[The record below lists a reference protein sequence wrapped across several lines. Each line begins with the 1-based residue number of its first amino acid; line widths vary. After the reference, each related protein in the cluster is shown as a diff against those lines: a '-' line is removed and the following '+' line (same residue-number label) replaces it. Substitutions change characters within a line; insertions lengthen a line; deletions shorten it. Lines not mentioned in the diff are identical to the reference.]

1 MYLEQPEKKTGAKKF
16 ICVFF
21 CHAFITEQQ
30 TEKKYSKRSHS
41 SHTKKEKL
49 MRSESDLGIFVLV
62 SQ

>member
-1 MYLEQPEKKTGAKKF
+1 MYLEHPGKKTGAKKF

-21 CHAFITEQQ
+21 VMLSLPSRR
-30 TEKKYSKRSHS
+30 KKIIQNDLTAR
-41 SHTKKEKL
+41 TQKKEKL